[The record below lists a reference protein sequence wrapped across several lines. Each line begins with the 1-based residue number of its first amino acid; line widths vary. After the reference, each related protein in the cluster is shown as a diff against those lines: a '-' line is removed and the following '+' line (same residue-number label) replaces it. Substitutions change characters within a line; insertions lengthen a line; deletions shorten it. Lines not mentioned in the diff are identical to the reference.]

1 MLGRLIK
8 YEWKNLW
15 KVESI
20 LAGIMAAFALMEA
33 VMLQTP
39 MFANLFL
46 DNKEMPDVLEGLSI
60 TSMIFG
66 AIFLALLIIGVLYGS
81 MIFLGVRFYRS
92 MYCDEGYLTHTLP
105 VTKKELLGAKL
116 ITGMLWQ
123 IIMNVVAA
131 LSIAAIFTS
140 ITALSLRNGMD
151 MTEVADEYTEIYT
164 DLVDLDA
171 GVLFHGTVT
180 TLLTGLFEPFISISL
195 IYGAITLA
203 QLLKKNRGFMGIV
216 FYFLINFVI
225 RFVLTIFKGLGYI
238 TLLPLL
244 DEMDSYSEYMNR
256 SLFSSYDMRLILY
269 LGVAIALVVI
279 SHYIIEQKLNLQ

>member
-33 VMLQTP
+33 VMLQMP

-81 MIFLGVRFYRS
+81 MIFLGVRFYHS

-123 IIMNVVAA
+123 IILNVVAA
-131 LSIAAIFTS
+131 LSIAAIFAS